1 MSKRRLAA
9 IMFTEIV
16 GYDSLLKEDEKIAFE
31 TLRKNQRIHRRLIR
45 KFKGR
50 RLKEMGGGILASF
63 NSIIDAVMC
72 AVSIQKANNELDIP
86 VRIGIH
92 QGEVIFEKKDVLG
105 DGVNIASRIHGV
117 AEKNQIVISETVY
130 NDIRNKEGLEVEFIG
145 EQALKGVKKEV
156 GIYKISS
163 SKESSLDFTID
174 TGELIQPFSY
184 RRTTIMAG
192 IIVIALIAFTL
203 FHLLPGLKQSTL
215 NEDWSVLVL
224 PFDNFTG
231 SDTLEYFTAGM
242 HNALIGEIG
251 KIGNLHVKSKTTANA
266 YKNVNRSIPEIASEL
281 GVNVVVEGSVL
292 CIGDSICLQV
302 RMVDI
307 ENEEKLLW
315 VNDFKVERSQV
326 QNLYGIVTKDFSK
339 EINATLT
346 PQEEER
352 LAETRSVDPAAHDL
366 YMKGLVYNDQMSVE
380 GLQIADQY
388 FKLANERDP
397 SWAPP
402 YLGMAS
408 VLERQYQM
416 GFIDRSTAMPQ
427 LSRYIEK
434 ALELDPNSSWVYNL
448 RGSKLAWFEW
458 NWTEGARDFQKSIEL
473 NPNHA
478 GNHAFYAYL
487 LTHLRRTDEAL
498 NHARIALDLDPLN
511 PMILG
516 LCAGVFIESGDCK
529 YAITLIEKAVKIE
542 PDHYFTYPK
551 LIDASICVGDYQKAF
566 DTTKR
571 LNSALWDEH
580 NKTDEFERIFHE
592 QGWITYQEEAIRFHE
607 EIGLQNNYRQD
618 SDQAFRYIAIKKYD
632 MAMDIFEKAYEERG
646 PRLANISDN
655 TIYNKMKD
663 NPRYL
668 KLLKKM
674 NLPVN

>member
-9 IMFTEIV
+9 IMFTDIV
-16 GYDSLLKEDEKIAFE
+16 GYDSLLKEDEKKAFE
-31 TLRKNQRIHRRLIR
+31 IRRRNQRLHIRLIR
-45 KFKGR
+45 KFNGR
-50 RLKEMGGGILASF
+50 RLKDMGGGILASF
-63 NSIIDAVMC
+63 QSIIDAVMC
-72 AVSIQKANNELDIP
+72 AASIQKATSEMNFP

-105 DGVNIASRIHGV
+105 DGVNIASRIQGV

-130 NDIRNKEGLEVEFIG
+130 NDIRNKEGLEAEFVG
-145 EQALKGVKKEV
+145 EQLLKGVVKPL
-156 GIYKISS
+156 GIYKVSISHENS
-163 SKESSLDFTID
+163 PELMID

-184 RRTTIMAG
+184 RRITIIAG
-192 IIVIALIAFTL
+192 ILAIAFVAYAL
-203 FHLLPGLKQSTL
+203 FYLLPRITQTTL
-215 NEDWSVLVL
+215 NQDLSILVL
-224 PFDNFTG
+224 PFDNYTG

-251 KIGNLHVKSKTTANA
+251 KIGELHVKSKTTANA
-266 YKNVNRSIPEIASEL
+266 YKNVDKSIPEIASEL

-292 CIGDSICLQV
+292 CVGDSICLQV
-302 RMVDI
+302 RMVDT

-315 VNDFKVERSQV
+315 VHDFKVERSQV

-346 PQEEER
+346 PQEEKR
-352 LAETRSVDPAAHDL
+352 LTETRTVDPAAHDL

-380 GLQIADQY
+380 GLEIADQY
-388 FKLANERDP
+388 FKLANEKDP
-397 SWAPP
+397 NWAPP

-408 VLERQYQM
+408 VLERKYQM
-416 GFIDRSTAMPQ
+416 GFIDRSTAIPQ
-427 LSRYIEK
+427 LSKYIDK

-458 NWTEGARDFQKSIEL
+458 NWEKGEQDFLKSIEL

-487 LTHLRRTDEAL
+487 LTHHRRMDEAIH
-498 NHARIALDLDPLN
+498 HAEIAVKLDPLN

-516 LCAGVFIESGDCK
+516 LCAGVFIESGECD
-529 YAITLIEKAVKIE
+529 YALTLIEKATTIE

-551 LIDASICVGDYQKAF
+551 LIDASICIGDYQKAF

-571 LNSALWDEH
+571 LNSALWDKH

-592 QGWITYQEEAIRFHE
+592 QGWISYQEEAIKFYE
-607 EIGLQNNYRQD
+607 ELGLQNNYRQD
-618 SDQAFRYIAIKKYD
+618 SDQALRYIAVRKYD
-632 MAMDIFEKAYEERG
+632 KALDIYQKAYEEHNPNLVG
-646 PRLANISDN
+646 ISDN

-668 KLLKKM
+668 ELLKKM
-674 NLPVN
+674 NLPAD

>member
-9 IMFTEIV
+9 IMFTDIV
-16 GYDSLLKEDEKIAFE
+16 RYDSLLKEDEKKAFE
-31 TLRKNQRIHRRLIR
+31 TLRKNQRIHKSLIR

-50 RLKEMGGGILASF
+50 KLKEMGGGLLASF
-63 NSIIDAVMC
+63 NSVIDAVMC
-72 AVSIQKANNELDIP
+72 AVSIQKASNELDIP
-86 VRIGIH
+86 LRIGIH

-105 DGVNIASRIHGV
+105 DGVNIASRIQGL
-117 AEKNQIVISETVY
+117 AKRNEIVISETVH

-145 EQALKGVKKEV
+145 EQVLKGIIKPL
-156 GIYKISS
+156 GTYKVSIIAENSP
-163 SKESSLDFTID
+163 DFMID
-174 TGELIQPFSY
+174 TGELIQPYSY
-184 RRTTIMAG
+184 RRISIIAG
-192 IIVIALIAFTL
+192 ILVIALLAFTL
-203 FHLLPGLKQSTL
+203 FHLLPRIKRTTL
-215 NEDWSVLVL
+215 NEDWSILVL

-266 YKNVNRSIPEIASEL
+266 YKNVDKSIPEIASEL

-292 CIGDSICLQV
+292 CVGDSICLQV
-302 RMVDI
+302 RMVDT

-315 VNDFKVERSQV
+315 VNDFKVDRSQV
-326 QNLYGIVTKDFSK
+326 QNLYSIVTKDFSK

-346 PQEEER
+346 PREEKLLSENR
-352 LAETRSVDPAAHDL
+352 LVDPAAHDL
-366 YMKGLVYNDQMSVE
+366 YMKGLVFNDQMSVE

-388 FKLANERDP
+388 FKLANEEDP
-397 SWAPP
+397 TWAPP

-416 GFIDRSTAMPQ
+416 GFIDRATALPQ
-427 LSRYIEK
+427 LSKYIDK
-434 ALELDPNSSWVYNL
+434 ALELDPNSSWLYNL

-458 NWTEGARDFQKSIEL
+458 NWEQGEQDFLKSIEL

-487 LTHLRRTDEAL
+487 LTHHRKTEEAIH
-498 NHARIALDLDPLN
+498 HAKIALKLDPLN

-516 LCAGVFIESGDCK
+516 LCAGVFIEAGECQE
-529 YAITLIEKAVKIE
+529 AIELIEKAITIE

-551 LIDASICVGDYQKAF
+551 LIDASICVGDYHRAF

-571 LNSALWDEH
+571 LNSSVWDKH
-580 NKTDEFERIFHE
+580 NKTDVFERVFHE
-592 QGWITYQEEAIRFHE
+592 EGWITFQEEAIKFYE

-618 SDQAFRYIAIKKYD
+618 SGQALRYIEVKKYD
-632 MAMDIFEKAYEERG
+632 MAMDIFEKAFEEHNPNLVR
-646 PRLANISDN
+646 ISDI

-668 KLLKKM
+668 QLLKKM
-674 NLPVN
+674 NLPVE

>member
-9 IMFTEIV
+9 IMFTDIV
-16 GYDSLLKEDEKIAFE
+16 RYDSLLKEDEKKAFE
-31 TLRKNQRIHRRLIR
+31 TLRKNQRIHKSLIR

-50 RLKEMGGGILASF
+50 KLKEMGGGLLASF
-63 NSIIDAVMC
+63 NSVIDAVMC
-72 AVSIQKANNELDIP
+72 AVSIQKASNELDIP
-86 VRIGIH
+86 LRIGIH
-92 QGEVIFEKKDVLG
+92 QGEVIFENKDVLG
-105 DGVNIASRIHGV
+105 DGVNIASRIQGV

-145 EQALKGVKKEV
+145 EQVLKGVIKPL
-156 GIYKISS
+156 GIYKVSVDQGNMP
-163 SKESSLDFTID
+163 DFMID

-184 RRTTIMAG
+184 RRISIIVG
-192 IIVIALIAFTL
+192 ILVIALLAFTV
-203 FHLLPGLKQSTL
+203 FNLLPRIKRTTL
-215 NEDWSVLVL
+215 NEDWSVLVM

-266 YKNVNRSIPEIASEL
+266 YRNVDKSIPEIASEL

-302 RMVDI
+302 RMVDT
-307 ENEEKLLW
+307 ENEEKVLW

-339 EINATLT
+339 EINAKLT

-416 GFIDRSTAMPQ
+416 GFIDRATALPQ
-427 LSRYIEK
+427 LSKYIDK
-434 ALELDPNSSWVYNL
+434 ALELDPNSSWLYNL

-458 NWTEGARDFQKSIEL
+458 NWEQGEQDFLKSIEL

-487 LTHLRRTDEAL
+487 LTHHRKTEEAIH
-498 NHARIALDLDPLN
+498 HAKIALKLDPLN

-516 LCAGVFIESGDCK
+516 LCAGVFIEAGECQE
-529 YAITLIEKAVKIE
+529 AIELIEKAITIE

-551 LIDASICVGDYQKAF
+551 LIDASICVGDYHRAF

-571 LNSALWDEH
+571 LNSSVWDKH
-580 NKTDEFERIFHE
+580 DKTDVFERVFHE
-592 QGWITYQEEAIRFHE
+592 EGWITFQEEAI
-607 EIGLQNNYRQD
+607 
-618 SDQAFRYIAIKKYD
+618 
-632 MAMDIFEKAYEERG
+632 
-646 PRLANISDN
+646 
-655 TIYNKMKD
+655 
-663 NPRYL
+663 
-668 KLLKKM
+668 
-674 NLPVN
+674 